1 MRILI
6 RVLRVAR
13 AYRWQTIAS
22 VVAVV
27 LAQLV
32 EVALVP
38 LLVAGI
44 LGAIIESGAAA
55 PVPVPLK
62 QGMWE
67 RLKGIIGI
75 RLDTYGER
83 LHWLLVFAALLF
95 AAYALRAL
103 LLFVYLRLGQ
113 KVSQRVMHD
122 LRGLLF
128 SRLLG
133 LSLSFHEQKKTGE
146 LMSRMT
152 ADVNLL
158 QNLVGLQIADSVAA
172 AAGIVTGL
180 GLMLMMSPAL
190 TLFAVM
196 VGPLTAFVITRAGS
210 RMREITRSVQE
221 RQAEL
226 SSRLQERLSSV
237 KEVQSFVREGYE
249 EEQFAKL
256 NRRTLNANLRSVRLG
271 AVLYPSVELLSMA
284 AMVVGIVL
292 AGYLILQGRLGSP
305 LLLSIFIIGQ
315 RVGSYA
321 THIGRINVTI
331 QQGLAA
337 AVRVF
342 EILDSQPAVRE
353 SPDAVA
359 LPRVTGEV
367 ALERVSFAYGNGPQ
381 VLRDISLTVHPGEV
395 VALVGPSGAGKT
407 SMVNLIPRFYDPKEG
422 RVLIDN
428 HDLRLVTLSSLR
440 SQIGLVPQDTILF
453 SGTIEDNIRY
463 GALDATHE
471 EVVAAARA
479 ANADQFIEAM
489 PEGYQTEIGERG
501 LKLSGGQRQRISIA
515 RTILK
520 DPRILILDEATS
532 SLDTESESLVQEA
545 LDRLM
550 TGRTTFIIAHRLS
563 TVRRVDRILVLA
575 GGSIVQQ
582 GTHAQLMAVPGLYR
596 RLYQRQFA
604 DADRE
609 GVGQAQ
615 EAASFGDP
623 QGIPQGGAEGPLPAA
638 RASDQP

>member
-1 MRILI
+1 MKVLLRA
-6 RVLRVAR
+6 LRVAR
-13 AYRWQTIAS
+13 AYRWQTIVS
-22 VVAVV
+22 VAAVV

-44 LGAIIESGAAA
+44 LGAIIEAGAPS
-55 PVPVPLK
+55 PV
-62 QGMWE
+62 GMQHGVWE
-67 RLKGIIGI
+67 RMKAISGI
-75 RLDTYGER
+75 RLDTYGQR
-83 LHWLLVFAALLF
+83 VHWLLVFAALLL

-103 LLFVYLRLGQ
+103 LLFTYLRLGQ

-122 LRGLLF
+122 LRAQLF
-128 SRLLG
+128 ARLLG
-133 LSLSFHEQKKTGE
+133 LSLSFHEQRRTGE
-146 LMSRMT
+146 LMSRVT
-152 ADVNLL
+152 ADVNLV
-158 QNLVGLQIADSVAA
+158 QNLVGLQVADAVAA
-172 AAGIVTGL
+172 GAGIVTGL
-180 GLMLMMSPAL
+180 ALMLMMSPAL
-190 TLFAVM
+190 TLFALV
-196 VGPLTAFVITRAGS
+196 VGPLTAFVITRAGW
-210 RMREITRSVQE
+210 RMREITKSVQE

-226 SSRLQERLSSV
+226 FSRLQERLSSV
-237 KEVQSFVREGYE
+237 KEVQSFVREDYE

-271 AVLYPSVELLSMA
+271 ALLYPGVELLSMA

-292 AGYLILQGRLGSP
+292 AGYLVLQGRLGSP

-321 THIGRINVTI
+321 THIGRVNVTI

-359 LPRVTGEV
+359 LPRVAGEV
-367 ALERVSFAYGNGPQ
+367 ALERVGFAYGSGPQ
-381 VLRDISLTVHPGEV
+381 VLKDISLTVRPGEV

-407 SMVNLIPRFYDPKEG
+407 SMVNLIPRFYDPTEG

-428 HDLRLVTLSSLR
+428 HDLKLITLSSLR

-453 SGTIEDNIRY
+453 SGTIEENIRY

-471 EVVAAARA
+471 EIVAAARA

-489 PEGYQTEIGERG
+489 PDGYHTEIGERG

-515 RTILK
+515 RTI
-520 DPRILILDEATS
+520 
-532 SLDTESESLVQEA
+532 
-545 LDRLM
+545 
-550 TGRTTFIIAHRLS
+550 
-563 TVRRVDRILVLA
+563 
-575 GGSIVQQ
+575 
-582 GTHAQLMAVPGLYR
+582 
-596 RLYQRQFA
+596 
-604 DADRE
+604 
-609 GVGQAQ
+609 
-615 EAASFGDP
+615 
-623 QGIPQGGAEGPLPAA
+623 
-638 RASDQP
+638 

>member
-1 MRILI
+1 
-6 RVLRVAR
+6 VA
-13 AYRWQTIAS
+13 
-22 VVAVV
+22 AVV

-38 LLVAGI
+38 LLVAGV
-44 LGAIIESGAAA
+44 LGAIIESGAPS
-55 PVPVPLK
+55 PVGIQHGV
-62 QGMWE
+62 WE
-67 RLKGIIGI
+67 RMKAISGI
-75 RLDTYGER
+75 RLDTYGQR
-83 LHWLLVFAALLF
+83 VHWLLVFAALML
-95 AAYALRAL
+95 AAYALRAV
-103 LLFVYLRLGQ
+103 LLFTYLRLGQ

-122 LRGLLF
+122 LRAQLF
-128 SRLLG
+128 ARLLG
-133 LSLSFHEQKKTGE
+133 LSLSFHEQRKTGE
-146 LMSRMT
+146 LMSRVT
-152 ADVNLL
+152 ADVNLV
-158 QNLVGLQIADSVAA
+158 QNLVGLQVADAVAA
-172 AAGIVTGL
+172 GVGIVTGL

-190 TLFAVM
+190 TLFALV
-196 VGPLTAFVITRAGS
+196 VGPLTAFVITRAGW
-210 RMREITRSVQE
+210 RMREITKSVQE

-226 SSRLQERLSSV
+226 FSRLQERLSSV
-237 KEVQSFVREGYE
+237 KEVQSFVREDYE

-271 AVLYPSVELLSMA
+271 ALLYPGVELLSMA

-292 AGYLILQGRLGSP
+292 AGYLVLQGRLGSP

-321 THIGRINVTI
+321 AHIGRVNVTI

-353 SPDAVA
+353 SADAVP
-359 LPRVTGEV
+359 LPRVAGEV
-367 ALERVSFAYGNGPQ
+367 ALERVGFAYGNGPQ
-381 VLRDISLTVHPGEV
+381 VLKDISLTVRPGEV

-407 SMVNLIPRFYDPKEG
+407 SMANLILRFYDPTEG

-428 HDLRLVTLSSLR
+428 HDLKLVTLSSLR

-453 SGTIEDNIRY
+453 SGTIEENIRY

-471 EVVAAARA
+471 EIVAAARA

-489 PEGYQTEIGERG
+489 PDGYQTEIGERG
-501 LKLSGGQRQRISIA
+501 LKLSGGQRQRVSIA

-563 TVRRVDRILVLA
+563 TVRRADRILVLA
-575 GGSIVQQ
+575 EGSIVQQ
-582 GTHAQLMAVPGLYR
+582 GTHAQLMAVPGIYR
-596 RLYQRQFA
+596 RLYERQFA
-604 DADRE
+604 DTDRE
-609 GVGQAQ
+609 PVGQAQ
-615 EAASFGDP
+615 EAP
-623 QGIPQGGAEGPLPAA
+623 QPVAP
-638 RASDQP
+638 ASDQP

>member
-1 MRILI
+1 MKVLLRA
-6 RVLRVAR
+6 LRVAR
-13 AYRWQTIAS
+13 AYRWQTIVS

-44 LGAIIESGAAA
+44 LGAIIEAGAPS
-55 PVPVPLK
+55 PVGIQHGV
-62 QGMWE
+62 WE
-67 RLKGIIGI
+67 RMKAISGI
-75 RLDTYGER
+75 RLDTYGQR
-83 LHWLLVFAALLF
+83 VHWLLVFAALLL

-103 LLFVYLRLGQ
+103 LLFTYLRLGQ

-122 LRGLLF
+122 LRAQLF
-128 SRLLG
+128 ARLLG
-133 LSLSFHEQKKTGE
+133 LSLSFHEQRRTGE
-146 LMSRMT
+146 LMSRVT
-152 ADVNLL
+152 ADVNLV
-158 QNLVGLQIADSVAA
+158 QNLVGLQVADAVAA
-172 AAGIVTGL
+172 GAGIVTGL
-180 GLMLMMSPAL
+180 ALMLMMSPAL
-190 TLFAVM
+190 TLFALV
-196 VGPLTAFVITRAGS
+196 VGPLTAFVITRAGW
-210 RMREITRSVQE
+210 RMREITKSVQE

-226 SSRLQERLSSV
+226 FSRLQERLSSV
-237 KEVQSFVREGYE
+237 KEVQSFVREDYE

-271 AVLYPSVELLSMA
+271 ALLYPGVELLSMA

-292 AGYLILQGRLGSP
+292 AGYLVLQGRLGSP

-321 THIGRINVTI
+321 THIGRVNVTI

-353 SPDAVA
+353 SPDAVP
-359 LPRVTGEV
+359 LPRVAGEV
-367 ALERVSFAYGNGPQ
+367 ALERVGFAYGNGPQ
-381 VLRDISLTVHPGEV
+381 VLKDISLTVRPGEV

-407 SMVNLIPRFYDPKEG
+407 SMANLIPRFYDPTEG

-428 HDLRLVTLSSLR
+428 HDLKLITLSSLR

-453 SGTIEDNIRY
+453 SGTIEENIRY
-463 GALDATHE
+463 GALDATHGE
-471 EVVAAARA
+471 IVAAARA

-489 PEGYQTEIGERG
+489 PDGYHTEIGERG

-563 TVRRVDRILVLA
+563 TVRGADRILVLA
-575 GGSIVQQ
+575 EGNIVQQ
-582 GTHAQLMAVPGLYR
+582 GTHAQLMAVPGIYR
-596 RLYQRQFA
+596 RLYERQFA
-604 DADRE
+604 DTDRE
-609 GVGQAQ
+609 PVSQAQ
-615 EAASFGDP
+615 EAP
-623 QGIPQGGAEGPLPAA
+623 QPVAP
-638 RASDQP
+638 ASDQP